1 MAQFSGKK
9 IISGTFWAA
18 SEKLVSMGI
27 QFLTNL
33 ILARLLMP
41 SDFGCIGMLAIF
53 IAVSQTIVD
62 GGFGSALIQKK
73 EPSQLDYST
82 IFYWNLFFS
91 IGLYVILFV
100 CAPFIASFYEMPVL
114 TGVLRFLGGIL
125 IINALGVIQIN
136 RLRKQLAFRLIAIIN
151 IVSYLVAAIVAVLLA
166 ICGFGV
172 WSLVVLQ
179 LLFSLFSVLL
189 FWVYTRWYPSLCFS
203 WESLQG
209 LFRYGGFLFFANV
222 LQEICKNLQGL
233 IIGRKFSSSELGLY
247 TQAKKL
253 GDVTYYTLPNIIV
266 QVMFPVYSQMQS
278 DLYALRNALRLN
290 VRIISFIIFPMMIL
304 FILLAPSIID
314 FLYGEKWLAS
324 AFYFQMLC
332 VGGLFVCLQ
341 NINYYAVAALG
352 KSKVL
357 FRWSFYKWGM
367 LLLLL
372 LIGMHWGMTG
382 ILFGMVVSEL
392 NIYMVNAF
400 LVSRY
405 IHYSFVRQCLDS
417 LPLFLFSFVVGWVV
431 YMLDEFYHIH
441 VWFQVFIYLLLY
453 ISASM
458 FFCGQIRKDL
468 CKVVDAV
475 KRKNGENSL

>member
-1 MAQFSGKK
+1 MGQLSGKR
-9 IISGTFWAA
+9 IISGTLWAA
-18 SEKLVSMGI
+18 SEKLASMGL

-33 ILARLLMP
+33 ILARLLVP

-73 EPSQLDYST
+73 KPTQLDYST

-91 IGLYVILFV
+91 MGLYAILFV
-100 CAPFIASFYEMPVL
+100 WAPFIALFYEMPVL
-114 TGVLRFLGGIL
+114 TDVLRLLGGIL
-125 IINALGVIQIN
+125 IINALGVVQIN

-151 IVSYLVAAIVAVLLA
+151 IVSYLVAAIVAVLMA
-166 ICGFGV
+166 INGAGV
-172 WSLVVLQ
+172 WSLVILQ
-179 LLFSLFSVLL
+179 LLYSLFSVML

-209 LFRYGGFLFFANV
+209 LFRYGGFLLFANI

-266 QVMFPVYSQMQS
+266 QVMFPVFSQMQS
-278 DLYALRNALRLN
+278 DLDALRNVLRLN
-290 VRIISFIIFPMMIL
+290 ARIISFIVFPLMIL
-304 FILLAPSIID
+304 FMLTASFIIN
-314 FLYGEKWLAS
+314 FLYGEKWIAS
-324 AFYFQMLC
+324 ASYFQILC

-341 NINYYAVAALG
+341 NINYYAIAALG
-352 KSKVL
+352 KSKLL

-372 LIGMHWGMTG
+372 LVGMHWGMTG

-405 IHYSFVRQCLDS
+405 VHYSFGRQCLDL
-417 LPLFLFSFVVGWVV
+417 LPLLLCSLVVGWIV
-431 YMLDEFYHIH
+431 YMINESYHIH
-441 VWFQVFIYLLLY
+441 VWIQVFMYLLLY
-453 ISASM
+453 ISISM
-458 FFCGQIRKDL
+458 ICFGQIRKDL
-468 CKVVDAV
+468 CKIIDAV
-475 KRKNGENSL
+475 KRRNGKNGL